1 MRSVR
6 SVGAKPWATVQAH
19 SRLIPQR
26 DISKGLAIADGPL
39 RYKKIMAKKDD
50 MKIRLLAIER
60 ILKVGQVITS
70 SEIIKELEGRFGITA
85 DRKTIYD
92 DIRAISRI
100 VPVECV
106 SGKGGGYKLLNV
118 LVETEQIPF
127 DGSGYICPHNKECRC
142 IVMNCGG
149 CGWNPPVSKKRLDHI
164 RQKM

>member
-1 MRSVR
+1 MRNARSV
-6 SVGAKPWATVQAH
+6 VVKQWAAVPALLSAILQQG
-19 SRLIPQR
+19 S
-26 DISKGLAIADGPL
+26 SKELAIADGPL

-70 SEIIKELEGRFGITA
+70 SEILKELEDRFGITA

-127 DGSGYICPHNKECRC
+127 DGSGYPYSPGKLR
-142 IVMNCGG
+142 G
-149 CGWNPPVSKKRLDHI
+149 CL
-164 RQKM
+164 

>member
-1 MRSVR
+1 
-6 SVGAKPWATVQAH
+6 
-19 SRLIPQR
+19 
-26 DISKGLAIADGPL
+26 
-39 RYKKIMAKKDD
+39 MAKKDD

-106 SGKGGGYKLLNV
+106 SGKGGGYKLMNV

-142 IVMNCGG
+142 TVMNCGG

-164 RQKM
+164 RQNM

>member
-1 MRSVR
+1 
-6 SVGAKPWATVQAH
+6 
-19 SRLIPQR
+19 
-26 DISKGLAIADGPL
+26 
-39 RYKKIMAKKDD
+39 MAKKDD
-50 MKIRLLAIER
+50 MKIRILAIER

-118 LVETEQIPF
+118 LVESEQMPF
-127 DGSGYICPHNKECRC
+127 DKNGYICPHNKECRC
-142 IVMNCGG
+142 VETDCDG
-149 CGWNPPVSKKRLDHI
+149 CGWNPEVEKMRLKKYL
-164 RQKM
+164 QQ